1 MAQGCE
7 HDAGHVRV
15 VPRLVRLPG
24 GKADCEMGGV
34 GGKRLTAMKRGSL
47 PQWVGGGG
55 FVRLLAAVV
64 PSKVGREGH
73 RDGRRRRTAHARGVQ
88 RAERRLCEACPRQ
101 GPNA

>member
-1 MAQGCE
+1 MAQGRE

-15 VPRLVRLPG
+15 IPRLVRLPG
-24 GKADCEMGGV
+24 GKTDGDMGGV

-47 PQWVGGGG
+47 LQWVGGG

-73 RDGRRRRTAHARGVQ
+73 RDGRRWRTAHARGVQ
-88 RAERRLCEACPRQ
+88 RAERGLCEACPRQ